1 MARDFGTVK
10 KKVIK
15 RYPNA
20 KTMYDDNEKSY
31 HIVDKYSNRI
41 LTEEYYM
48 PPATTVRKAWEQIE
62 RILFVENMMEKSFN
76 AFSDEKMNTQIL
88 KQKSTDDV

>member
-1 MARDFGTVK
+1 MARDFGTIK

-15 RYPNA
+15 HYPGA
-20 KTMYDDNEKSY
+20 KTMYDEKEKSY
-31 HIVDKYSNRI
+31 HIIDKYGNRI

-48 PPATTVRKAWEQIE
+48 PTATTVRKAWEQIE

-76 AFSDEKMNTQIL
+76 AFSDEKLNTQIL

>member
-10 KKVIK
+10 KKVLK
-15 RYPNA
+15 HYPNA
-20 KTMYDDNEKSY
+20 RTIYDEKEKSY
-31 HIVDKYSNRI
+31 HIVDKHGNRI

-48 PPATTVRKAWEQIE
+48 PTADTVRKAWEQIE

-76 AFSDEKMNTQIL
+76 AFSDEKLNTQIL
-88 KQKSTDDV
+88 KQKTTDD